1 VTGSIGWI
9 AGTSCERCKAMPAI
23 LVWLRPIRPMKL
35 SVVMRSLL
43 AFIVHND
50 AAADKLACS
59 GTKWRARHEAARTPR
74 SA

>member
-1 VTGSIGWI
+1 
-9 AGTSCERCKAMPAI
+9 MPAI

-74 SA
+74 TA